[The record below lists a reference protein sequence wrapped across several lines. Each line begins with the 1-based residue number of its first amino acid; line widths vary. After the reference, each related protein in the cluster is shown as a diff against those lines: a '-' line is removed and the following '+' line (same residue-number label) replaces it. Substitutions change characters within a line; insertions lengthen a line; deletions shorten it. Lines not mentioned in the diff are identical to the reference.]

1 MDASFERVGMGKGEL
16 GWGVVVLSQ
25 WVDTGVLVMCYRLR
39 DPRYGLSEKIIARM
53 FGACFSEMGCYLLM
67 LMFGLPLS

>member
-39 DPRYGLSEKIIARM
+39 DPRYGLPGK
-53 FGACFSEMGCYLLM
+53 LLRGRSGRA
-67 LMFGLPLS
+67 LTK

>member
-1 MDASFERVGMGKGEL
+1 MEKGEL
-16 GWGVVVLSQ
+16 GWGVIVFSQ
-25 WVDTGVLVMCYRLR
+25 RVDAGVLVTGYRLR
-39 DPRYGLSEKIIARM
+39 DPRYRLSEKIIARM